1 MNSLLAKYHHAQFPF
16 WVFTWAV
23 FVIAIL
29 PSLIQDGMFIDGTQY
44 AVVSKNFANGLGT
57 FWFPHITQNWEV
69 MGSNVFLENP
79 PLVYAI
85 QGMFFKVFGDGMY
98 TERIYCLFTALLA
111 AFLMVR
117 IWKLVTRGKKQLQE
131 LAWLP
136 VLIWVSMPLVFRSYQ
151 MNLQENTMGVF
162 VLASVYAV
170 LAGLEKQRYS
180 YLYMILGGALVFL
193 ATLCK
198 GVTGLF
204 PLVTVAMYWIS
215 GGKIKF
221 QKVILFSLVLLL
233 VPVVLYMV
241 VLLNDNAYESLSF
254 YFRARLVERINND
267 PVQDSH
273 FHIVFELFLELLPA
287 ILVSFILFLTRRSK
301 INTGEHLKERRFILF
316 FLLLGLSGS
325 LPLALTLVQR
335 AFYLVPSL
343 PFFAM
348 AFALF
353 IIPYALDLLQKLS
366 EHTPGFKLFRMF
378 AISLLMGGIVYT
390 GFQAGKSERD
400 HDILHDTYLMG
411 EIIEDGSRVHL
422 EAAYS
427 PSDSLRHW
435 NLELYLARYF
445 NISLG
450 ASLEDTRYLIYFED
464 GIPPDQTLF
473 EPVPLDTR
481 TYSLYR
487 KQD

>member
-85 QGMFFKVFGDGMY
+85 QGMFFKVFGDGM
-98 TERIYCLFTALLA
+98 
-111 AFLMVR
+111 
-117 IWKLVTRGKKQLQE
+117 
-131 LAWLP
+131 
-136 VLIWVSMPLVFRSYQ
+136 
-151 MNLQENTMGVF
+151 
-162 VLASVYAV
+162 
-170 LAGLEKQRYS
+170 
-180 YLYMILGGALVFL
+180 L